1 MKNNIWTI
9 TNFKGGN
16 GKTSLAVALALHL
29 GFDII
34 TNDPL
39 SPLEQL
45 FEDDQLI
52 KLERKELI
60 PDLPKNSQLIFDF
73 GGHVDKRVI
82 KAIKLSQNVIIP
94 IMKDK
99 LNLEVSIDTIIEV
112 ARFTNNI
119 ILCPMNYYTPSELND
134 ILEGLNDFDYP
145 VFPIK
150 HSKAVPKM
158 FDQQCS
164 VHSLRDIN
172 GLFRYHFT
180 PICNQVDDLV
190 RYLQNDN
197 I

>member
-99 LNLEVSIDTIIEV
+99 LNLEVSIDTIIGV
-112 ARFTNNI
+112 
-119 ILCPMNYYTPSELND
+119 LSVSMQKLN
-134 ILEGLNDFDYP
+134 
-145 VFPIK
+145 FP
-150 HSKAVPKM
+150 
-158 FDQQCS
+158 
-164 VHSLRDIN
+164 
-172 GLFRYHFT
+172 HFFLT
-180 PICNQVDDLV
+180 
-190 RYLQNDN
+190 
-197 I
+197 